1 MKIRNFT
8 FVIILTS
15 LAFVVT
21 LPASAASGFC
31 QIGSQ
36 SNIALP
42 CPLYGSSGP
51 AGSTT
56 FGNIIIII
64 LNVAL
69 LVVGSIA
76 VLFLI
81 IGGFRYVT
89 AHGNEEQA
97 EAAKKTITSAII
109 GLVVVVLSFAIV
121 TIIVNVL
128 VTGVP

>member
-1 MKIRNFT
+1 MRNIKIFGL
-8 FVIILTS
+8 IILLLVLVIPQVSTA
-15 LAFVVT
+15 AFQ
-21 LPASAASGFC
+21 FC
-31 QIGSQ
+31 NPNTGGGDFVRV
-36 SNIALP
+36 P
-42 CPLYGSSGP
+42 CPVGASGP
-51 AGSTT
+51 AGSRT
-56 FGNIIIII
+56 FGNIIVLI
-64 LNVAL
+64 LDVAL
-69 LVVGSIA
+69 FIVGSIS

-97 EAAKKTITSAII
+97 ESAKKTITSAII